1 MSESS
6 KDPANDLDGPGTE
19 LEQEASYDQEADRVV
34 SARQQAGHA
43 ARTQAE
49 EQLSRLNYA
58 WQAEPSKPPNVEPF
72 PAIVGALAARG
83 WAVFPLDGKIPF
95 KGSRGFKDATTDL
108 VQLRVSG
115 RCLTDT

>member
-43 ARTQAE
+43 ARTQA
-49 EQLSRLNYA
+49 
-58 WQAEPSKPPNVEPF
+58 PSNTR
-72 PAIVGALAARG
+72 A
-83 WAVFPLDGKIPF
+83 
-95 KGSRGFKDATTDL
+95 
-108 VQLRVSG
+108 
-115 RCLTDT
+115 